1 MEHPYKFRHTKLLKL
16 LDNPLLLVGKKVML
30 VVGSDKNLYKL
41 IDSTVVKI
49 VMSIALLMEV

>member
-16 LDNPLLLVGKKVML
+16 LDDPLLLVGKKVML

>member
-16 LDNPLLLVGKKVML
+16 LDDPLLLVGKKVMP

>member
-16 LDNPLLLVGKKVML
+16 LDNPLLLVGKKVMP